1 MKILIELPTWMG
13 DAVMA
18 TPAIEN
24 LISCYN
30 NPKITLLGSFV
41 STELIKKHPNVEE
54 IYVLEKKY
62 FNLYKTLKKLDN
74 FDLFFS
80 FRSSFR
86 AKIFKF
92 FISSKKKYQFDKNKY
107 TNIHQVEKYNS
118 FINDS
123 LKVDY
128 TAGRLV
134 LHEFINNN
142 KKSNKLLGINPGAS
156 YGSAKRWYPEEFA
169 KLAASLS
176 SQFDIVIFGGPGE
189 IDLALDIEKYLNQKD
204 ISNVQNLA
212 GKTSVKELANLIG
225 KLDLFITGD
234 SGPMHLAATFQ
245 IPTVSIFGP
254 TNDIATSQ
262 WKNDRGI
269 IVKKEIECRPC
280 LRRECPLKHHNCMK
294 NIKASDVFEAVGQII

>member
-189 IDLALDIEKYLNQKD
+189 ID
-204 ISNVQNLA
+204 
-212 GKTSVKELANLIG
+212 
-225 KLDLFITGD
+225 
-234 SGPMHLAATFQ
+234 
-245 IPTVSIFGP
+245 
-254 TNDIATSQ
+254 
-262 WKNDRGI
+262 
-269 IVKKEIECRPC
+269 
-280 LRRECPLKHHNCMK
+280 
-294 NIKASDVFEAVGQII
+294 